1 LHDWRD
7 VGRRPFDH
15 HLLHTPDQAQT
26 DHHLQGKT
34 VGIAPLDTHRNTSNT
49 HNMAGHPMVKNNAG
63 DYQSVRG
70 KKPSG
75 KDI

>member
-26 DHHLQGKT
+26 DHHLQSKT
-34 VGIAPLDTHRNTSNT
+34 VGIAPLYTHRNTSNT
-49 HNMAGHPMVKNNAG
+49 HNMAGHPMVKNSAR